1 MPDRL
6 QRIAVLENEIEAQL
20 LRAELAQR
28 EIPHLIISYDDSAWD
43 GLFQF
48 SQGWGHVEAPP
59 EFKGQILEILI
70 DLRQGSLRL
79 EEDSPEN
86 PEEDSPQNLGGRT

>member
-6 QRIAVLENEIEAQL
+6 QRIAVLDNQIEAQL
-20 LRAELAQR
+20 LDAELAQR
-28 EIPHLIISYDDSAWD
+28 DIPHLIISYDDSAWD

-48 SQGWGHVEAPP
+48 SHGWGHIEAPP
-59 EFKGQILEILI
+59 EFKDQILEILN

-79 EEDSPEN
+79 AEDSPEDLN
-86 PEEDSPQNLGGRT
+86 GPV